1 MPKINKAFIN
11 KLRYDGKEKTY
22 FDSEING
29 FAVRVFEKSMSYI
42 LMYRNEYGQQR
53 KLTIAKTTEITP
65 EEAKKIATEKLLL
78 IRQGQD
84 PAKDKIENR
93 KPMTVSELCDLY

>member
-65 EEAKKIATEKLLL
+65 EEAKKN
-78 IRQGQD
+78 RRR
-84 PAKDKIENR
+84 KI
-93 KPMTVSELCDLY
+93 TVNQTGTRSCKR

>member
-22 FDSEING
+22 FDSEVNG
-29 FAVRVFEKSMSYI
+29 FAIRVLEKSMSYI
-42 LMYRNEYGQQR
+42 LMYRNEYGKQR

-65 EEAKKIATEKLLL
+65 EEAKKIENTKRY
-78 IRQGQD
+78 IS
-84 PAKDKIENR
+84 IEG
-93 KPMTVSELCDLY
+93 